1 VKVTRVA
8 CSGGVNVG
16 KYGELVEQA
25 RRLGRVRSWVWD
37 RYGSITGV
45 GLSDR
50 QIRDRWMADGT
61 ATSCGVLGNAWKETV
76 RDAVADIRAHREA
89 AKAEVRRRVGR
100 RLVPEAERKQWSSRK
115 TCRGRSPGG
124 TSVGRTLTG
133 GGRPGRKASPPRH

>member
-1 VKVTRVA
+1 MKVTRIA
-8 CSGGVNVG
+8 YSRDLNAG
-16 KYGELVEQA
+16 KYGELVGQV

-50 QIRDRWMADGT
+50 QIRDAWMAGGT
-61 ATSCGVLGNAWKETV
+61 AASLGVLANAGTETG

-100 RLVPEAERKQWSSRK
+100 RRLPEAERKRLSR
-115 TCRGRSPGG
+115 C
-124 TSVGRTLTG
+124 
-133 GGRPGRKASPPRH
+133 